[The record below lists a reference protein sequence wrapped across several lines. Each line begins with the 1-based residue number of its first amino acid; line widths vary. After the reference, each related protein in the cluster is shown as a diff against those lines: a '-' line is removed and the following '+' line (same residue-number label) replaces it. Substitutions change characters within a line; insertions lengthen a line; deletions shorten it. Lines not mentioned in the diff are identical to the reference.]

1 MPSPGPLREKPR
13 GTLEPVGARRL
24 PWSPLQPP
32 GAGSPPL
39 DPPGCLP
46 APPHDLG
53 CPHSQGASREGWPCA
68 LRPRGSGPG
77 SILPG
82 PGTQQIQVGRSHCPG
97 AATCLPGI
105 GLWACSPAR
114 PANGV
119 VVPGSVCVCVGGVG
133 SRKGSAA
140 GRCVNTNQQDR
151 APRPLGGLQPP
162 TRVPTPHRVRP

>member
-32 GAGSPPL
+32 GQDPHPWTYLAASLPHPTTSAALTPRGPAGRVGLVPCGLGDQGLAASFLVLVPSRSRWEGRTALGRPPVCQ
-39 DPPGCLP
+39 G
-46 APPHDLG
+46 LG
-53 CPHSQGASREGWPCA
+53 CGLAHPPAWPRVWWFLA
-68 LRPRGSGPG
+68 
-77 SILPG
+77 
-82 PGTQQIQVGRSHCPG
+82 
-97 AATCLPGI
+97 
-105 GLWACSPAR
+105 
-114 PANGV
+114 
-119 VVPGSVCVCVGGVG
+119 VCVCVEGVG

-162 TRVPTPHRVRP
+162 TRFPTPHRARP